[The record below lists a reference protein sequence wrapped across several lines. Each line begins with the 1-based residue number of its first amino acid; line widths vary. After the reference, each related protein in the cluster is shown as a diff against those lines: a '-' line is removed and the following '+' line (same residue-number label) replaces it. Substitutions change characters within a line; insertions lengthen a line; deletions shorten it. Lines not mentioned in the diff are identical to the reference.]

1 PVPAHAPRAARALPR
16 SRHHTRMVNGTF
28 VARTSPRQGYAHR
41 FTEPGRYEIT
51 AFDDSGLYDR
61 ISLSVR

>member
-1 PVPAHAPRAARALPR
+1 
-16 SRHHTRMVNGTF
+16 MVNGTF